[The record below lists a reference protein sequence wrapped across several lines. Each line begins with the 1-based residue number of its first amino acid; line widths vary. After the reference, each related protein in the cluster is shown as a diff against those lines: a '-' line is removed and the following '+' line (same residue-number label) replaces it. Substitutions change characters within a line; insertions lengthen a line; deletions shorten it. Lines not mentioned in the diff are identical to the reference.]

1 MSIRKIIE
9 GTKAKEIMVA
19 SVNKKSLIDVLLA
32 DNCECFPT
40 QGKRMGLRMLSP
52 PLNPTLCLSLCF
64 LT

>member
-32 DNCECFPT
+32 DNCA
-40 QGKRMGLRMLSP
+40 SA
-52 PLNPTLCLSLCF
+52 
-64 LT
+64 